1 MNPIDVDVIFP
12 FHKDTFFLREAI
24 LSVQNSNGVNVRII
38 AVNDSNIDFN
48 KEDLS
53 LRHQDILV
61 ASEEKGYQGAL
72 LTGVSLTSADYISFL
87 DSDDV
92 LSPDKLFV
100 QLSALKETGADLATG
115 KILRFHSN
123 INHTFESPI
132 SDEVFSKFDQREKSI
147 FGSHGADSTIMFK
160 SSVLKET
167 WGIHGCFPARLSD
180 YGWLLSVLPAIRVI
194 HCEQSIYYYR
204 THPGQMS
211 RFGQLADEWLCIHP
225 LWVDNVLAS
234 FGEKLSIVKQ
244 LSPPSAQAI
253 VFPTS
258 LPKLN
263 REDRKKIKD
272 ALMLIKFELV
282 TKYPKEK
289 SRIKRMIGI
298 RIAIAYRGAHLKYL
312 LYTFL
317 VLLRIFIS
325 LANGNKKRN

>member
-1 MNPIDVDVIFP
+1 MKPIDVDVIFP

-24 LSVQNSNGVNVRII
+24 ISAQNSTDVNVRII
-38 AVNDSNIDFN
+38 AINDSNTYFD

-53 LRHQDILV
+53 LRSEDILV

-72 LTGVSLTSADYISFL
+72 LTGMSLTSADYISFL
-87 DSDDV
+87 DSDDK

-100 QLSALKETGADLATG
+100 QLKALKESGADLATG
-115 KILRFHSN
+115 KILRFHST
-123 INHTFESPI
+123 INHTFESPM
-132 SDEVFSKFDQREKSI
+132 SDGIYATLSQREKSI

-167 WGIHGCFPARLSD
+167 WRIHSSFPARLSD
-180 YGWLLSVLPAIRVI
+180 YGWLLSVLPSIRVI

-211 RFGQLADEWLCIHP
+211 RFGQLADEWLYIHP

-244 LSPPSAQAI
+244 LSPSSTQAI

-263 REDRKKIKD
+263 LEDRKKMKS
-272 ALMLIKFELV
+272 ALMLIKSELIS
-282 TKYPKEK
+282 KYPEEK

-298 RIAIAYRGAHLKYL
+298 RMAIAYRGLNLKYSH
-312 LYTFL
+312 YTFI

-325 LANGNKKRN
+325 LANGNRKRN